1 MVMRY
6 SKKTA
11 ASRRKFSQAVLER
24 DEQCRVIINGKR
36 CTKRATDAH
45 HTTGRI
51 SVIDDVPEAGLGTC
65 REHHS
70 LITDGI
76 LKVCASWLTQNQ
88 IDWIEKRKWP
98 EWKGIIWDQEPK
110 EL

>member
-11 ASRRKFSQAVLER
+11 ASRKKFSQAVLER
-24 DEQCRVIINGKR
+24 DQQCRVIIDGKR
-36 CTKRATDAH
+36 CNKRATDAH

-65 REHHS
+65 RGHHN
-70 LITDGI
+70 LISDGK
-76 LKVCASWLTQNQ
+76 LKVHASWLTPDQ
-88 IDWIEKRKWP
+88 IAWIEKRKWP
-98 EWKGIIWDQEPK
+98 EWKGIIWNE
-110 EL
+110 

>member
-11 ASRRKFSQAVLER
+11 ASRKKFSQAVLER
-24 DEQCRVIINGKR
+24 DQQCRVIIDGKR
-36 CTKRATDAH
+36 CNKRATDAH

-70 LITDGI
+70 LISDGL
-76 LKVCASWLTQNQ
+76 LKVKASWLTPDQ
-88 IDWIEKRKWP
+88 IAWIEKRKWERWEKI
-98 EWKGIIWDQEPK
+98 EWD
-110 EL
+110 